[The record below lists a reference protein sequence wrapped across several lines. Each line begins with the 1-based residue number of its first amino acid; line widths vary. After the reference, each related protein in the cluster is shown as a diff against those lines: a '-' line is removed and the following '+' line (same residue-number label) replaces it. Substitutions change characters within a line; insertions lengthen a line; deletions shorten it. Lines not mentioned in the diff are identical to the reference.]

1 MLLQQL
7 STDPIYVLRFI
18 VIIIISITL
27 HELGHGAAAISQ
39 GDSTPN
45 DTGHMT
51 LNPVIHMGWVSLIAL
66 CFVGIAWGSMPVNP
80 RKFKD
85 GAIGKILV
93 AAAGPMTNIAIAMF
107 CIVVINLLHS
117 STRHLI
123 SLDFFRLA
131 ALINI
136 GLGLFNLLP
145 YSASRRVYS
154 VERILFPASNVSKTT
169 RVLPSFWSFYLS
181 QAPSN

>member
-1 MLLQQL
+1 
-7 STDPIYVLRFI
+7 
-18 VIIIISITL
+18 
-27 HELGHGAAAISQ
+27 
-39 GDSTPN
+39 
-45 DTGHMT
+45 
-51 LNPVIHMGWVSLIAL
+51 
-66 CFVGIAWGSMPVNP
+66 MPVNP

-145 YSASRRVYS
+145 IPPLDGFTVLSEFFPSFKCIQNHQGATFVL
-154 VERILFPASNVSKTT
+154 VILFVTG
-169 RVLPSFWSFYLS
+169 SFQLIWVAADFIL
-181 QAPSN
+181 AALT